1 MSQLP
6 QILSTP
12 HVVELRRRIA
22 RHRGTSDEVDNV
34 IIEAARI
41 ATGAMVAKLREQLT
55 GSVSALLT
63 DCEAEMHAE
72 LAGHQAFPRT
82 QVMSE
87 EAFQQLLGDN
97 DESNSGRCWRWALGL
112 TGLFV
117 GAVAAC
123 WYYWPAAASLL

>member
-1 MSQLP
+1 MTQLP

-12 HVVELRRRIA
+12 YVVELRRRIA

-34 IIEAARI
+34 IVEAARI
-41 ATGAMVAKLREQLT
+41 ATGAMAAKLREQLT

-63 DCEAEMHAE
+63 DCEEEMHAE

-87 EAFQQLLGDN
+87 EDFQRLLGA
-97 DESNSGRCWRWALGL
+97 DESNPGRCWRWALGL
-112 TGLFV
+112 TAGPLVVAILVWMYRYFGL
-117 GAVAAC
+117 
-123 WYYWPAAASLL
+123 

>member
-1 MSQLP
+1 MSELP

-41 ATGAMVAKLREQLT
+41 ATGAMAAKLREQLT

-97 DESNSGRCWRWALGL
+97 DESNPGRCWRWALGL
-112 TGLFV
+112 TAGPLVVAILVWMYRYSGL
-117 GAVAAC
+117 
-123 WYYWPAAASLL
+123 